1 MMIYVILD
9 WLTCMILVV
18 ALKYNSLSFA
28 QQVNVAKLSSVSNH
42 VMAELKTST

>member
-1 MMIYVILD
+1 MIIYVILE

-18 ALKYNSLSFA
+18 ALKYNSEFFTAS
-28 QQVNVAKLSSVSNH
+28 KCSKMSSH